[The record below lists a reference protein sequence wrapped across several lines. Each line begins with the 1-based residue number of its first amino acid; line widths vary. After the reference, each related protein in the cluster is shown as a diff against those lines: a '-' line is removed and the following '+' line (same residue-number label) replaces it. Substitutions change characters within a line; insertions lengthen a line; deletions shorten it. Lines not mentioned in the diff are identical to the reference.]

1 MRSVLFILAAIGLCA
16 CGGSSSSTTT
26 SSGSSGG
33 TGTSGSTGTTGS
45 TSVTFT
51 INSGKVWQ
59 AGVTVPVGGTL
70 HVVNN
75 DSAPHTITSQASAG
89 AFSPGAPAGI
99 TAFDQTVAAG
109 GTKDIVIQGGAAGAT
124 IPFYCKFHT
133 AMMSPGSPVIT
144 LQ

>member
-1 MRSVLFILAAIGLCA
+1 MRTLVLVFAALGLAAC
-16 CGGSSSSTTT
+16 GSSSSTT
-26 SSGSSGG
+26 SSGSTGG
-33 TGTSGSTGTTGS
+33 TTGTTGS
-45 TSVTFT
+45 SGTTGSQSITFT
-51 INSGKVWQ
+51 ISSGKVWQ
-59 AGVTVPVGGTL
+59 SAVTVPVGGTL

-75 DSAPHTITSQASAG
+75 DSAPHTVTSQASAG

-99 TAFDQTVAAG
+99 TAFDQTVSAG
-109 GTKDIVIQGGAAGAT
+109 ATKDIVIQGGAAGTT